1 MGELKG
7 VEAEK
12 GRRGRGGAGHEYYME
27 RQWGEKWRKK
37 GRRRKTG
44 KRIRE

>member
-12 GRRGRGGAGHEYYME
+12 GRRGRGGAGPAMNTTWKDSGE
-27 RQWGEKWRKK
+27 RNGERRDGE
-37 GRRRKTG
+37 GRQG
-44 KRIRE
+44 RE